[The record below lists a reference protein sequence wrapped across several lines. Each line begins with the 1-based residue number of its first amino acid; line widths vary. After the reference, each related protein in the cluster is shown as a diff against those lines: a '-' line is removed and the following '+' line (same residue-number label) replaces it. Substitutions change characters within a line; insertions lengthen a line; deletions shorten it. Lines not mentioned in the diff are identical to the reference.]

1 MKPQHALGHLIVSI
15 NNENKAGL
23 SAGLSA
29 ALMQRRMS
37 LDPTLLGFIAVI
49 LLAQHE

>member
-15 NNENKAGL
+15 NNENK
-23 SAGLSA
+23 AGLSA

>member
-15 NNENKAGL
+15 DNENKAGL
-23 SAGLSA
+23 LA

-37 LDPTLLGFIAVI
+37 LDPTLLRFTAVI
-49 LLAQHE
+49 HLAQHE